1 MPPGADAI
9 SARTS
14 SPSTAQT
21 SSDHAMSM
29 VVEPA
34 VSNPLVR
41 TISELRRDPLTG
53 LRVIFA
59 PEREARPKDFH
70 QTETTHLEPD
80 GCPFCAGHEDKTPP
94 ASLVIRDEDSE
105 ASDRWRVRV
114 VANKFP
120 AVSPIE
126 GEDGQPEFNGT
137 APMTRGRKTAHYDL
151 FQSRALTGGHEVI
164 IESPDHISS
173 LCALDADHVTD
184 VFRAYANRI
193 RYWQSVPGVEYVSV
207 FKNVGAAAGASLL
220 HSHSQL
226 IATEIVPPHVS
237 LVAQRAATHRAN
249 TGCCLQCDILRGE
262 LSDGRRIVAKSD
274 HFVAYCPFAGRLPYL
289 LRVVPRV
296 HADRFESSSD
306 EVIADLAQLTHR
318 LAGWLERVH
327 QPIAYNYTLH
337 TRPLGVGSDECFHW
351 WMELFPRMSRSAG
364 FEWASECFIN
374 PMMPE
379 TAAAHLRDFARQ
391 SDPLQQRPRT
401 IDFSS

>member
-1 MPPGADAI
+1 MSLIPDPSVSPPLA
-9 SARTS
+9 
-14 SPSTAQT
+14 
-21 SSDHAMSM
+21 
-29 VVEPA
+29 
-34 VSNPLVR
+34 R

-53 LRVIFA
+53 VRVIFA
-59 PEREARPKDFH
+59 PERGARPIDFH

-94 ASLVIRDEDSE
+94 ASLVIRDEDADLDSP
-105 ASDRWRVRV
+105 WRVRV

-120 AVSPIE
+120 AVSPIQCGGVSPSP
-126 GEDGQPEFNGT
+126 GE
-137 APMTRGRKTAHYDL
+137 AVSHGRSHRATHYDL

-164 IESPDHISS
+164 IESPDHVSS

-184 VFRAYANRI
+184 VFRAYADRI

-226 IATEIVPPHVS
+226 IATEIVPRHVS
-237 LVAQRAATHRAN
+237 LIAQRAATHRAN
-249 TGCCLQCDILRGE
+249 SGCCLQCDILRGE

-289 LRVVPRV
+289 IRVVPQV
-296 HADRFESSSD
+296 HADRFETASD
-306 EVIADLAQLTHR
+306 EVLADLAQLTHR
-318 LAGWLERVH
+318 LTGWLERVH

-337 TRPLGVGSDECFHW
+337 TRPSSVGCDESFHW

-364 FEWASECFIN
+364 FEWASDCFIN
-374 PMMPE
+374 PLMPE
-379 TAAAHLRDFARQ
+379 AAAAHLRDFARQ
-391 SDPLQQRPRT
+391 SDPLQQRSRT

>member
-1 MPPGADAI
+1 MVAG
-9 SARTS
+9 SVL
-14 SPSTAQT
+14 SP
-21 SSDHAMSM
+21 
-29 VVEPA
+29 
-34 VSNPLVR
+34 PLVR

-59 PEREARPKDFH
+59 PERGARPIDFH

-94 ASLVIRDEDSE
+94 ASLVIVDEDGE
-105 ASDRWRVRV
+105 VEGAWRVRV
-114 VANKFP
+114 VANKYP

-126 GEDGQPEFNGT
+126 ESYDGPGLHGGGPAQGAVFS
-137 APMTRGRKTAHYDL
+137 ASRGKRATHYDL
-151 FQSRALTGGHEVI
+151 FQSRTLTGGHEVI

-184 VFRAYANRI
+184 VFRAYAQRI

-226 IATEIVPPHVS
+226 IATEIVPKHVS
-237 LVAQRAATHRAN
+237 LVAERAAMHHAN
-249 TGCCLQCDILRGE
+249 SGCCLQCDILRGE
-262 LSDGRRIVAKSD
+262 LADGRRVIAKTD

-289 LRVVPRV
+289 IRVVPQV
-296 HADRFESSSD
+296 HADRFEMASD
-306 EVIADLAQLTHR
+306 EILADLAQLTHR
-318 LAGWLERVH
+318 LTGWLERVH

-337 TRPLGVGSDECFHW
+337 TRPLSAGCDETFHW
-351 WMELFPRMSRSAG
+351 WMELFPRMSKSAG
-364 FEWASECFIN
+364 FEWASDCFIN
-374 PMMPE
+374 PLMPE
-379 TAAAHLRDFARQ
+379 TAAAHLREFARQ